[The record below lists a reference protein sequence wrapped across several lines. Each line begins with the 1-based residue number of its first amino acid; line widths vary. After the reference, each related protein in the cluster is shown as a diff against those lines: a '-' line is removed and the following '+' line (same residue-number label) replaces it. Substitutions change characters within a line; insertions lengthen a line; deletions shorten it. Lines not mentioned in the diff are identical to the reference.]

1 MIRFKPSTV
10 AFLLAAAVATP
21 ALAESTSYTTGQPV
35 LASEDDAAAKDEV
48 PPLLFGKS
56 IDVGGYGGLDVMY
69 SRMFGQDGALVGVS
83 GAILLDHRLSLGVAG
98 YGWTNSQPAPPD
110 QLGNAQ
116 RFETGYGGLTVRYAL
131 YLPHAPVYVSLG
143 ALVGGGAIAQVE
155 ADQDDFDFD
164 SDDREDVFAVLQPDV
179 TLHANLT
186 PWMRLGVTAGYRLTS
201 GVDRHG
207 YDESDVNGV
216 VLGGQVQFGKF

>member
-10 AFLLAAAVATP
+10 AFLLAASVAAP
-21 ALAESTSYTTGQPV
+21 ALAEPTPDSAAGPGETSEPAAQK
-35 LASEDDAAAKDEV
+35 DDAE
-48 PPLLFGKS
+48 PPLLFGRS
-56 IDVGGYGGLDVMY
+56 VDVGGYGGLDVMY

-83 GAILLDHRLSLGVAG
+83 GAILLDHRLSLGIAG

-110 QLGNAQ
+110 ALGDAQ
-116 RFETGYGGLTVRYAL
+116 RFETGYGGVTVRYAL
-131 YLPHAPVYVSLG
+131 YLPHAPVYLSVG
-143 ALVGGGAIAQVE
+143 ALIGGGAIAQVDDE
-155 ADQDDFDFD
+155 HEDFDFD
-164 SDDREDVFAVLQPDV
+164 SDNREDVFAVLQPDV

-186 PWMRLGVTAGYRLTS
+186 PWMRLGVTAGYRFTS

-207 YDESDVNGV
+207 YDEGDVNGV